1 VILSDHEVNS
11 HLRDKL
17 QNVRGRH
24 LCAVLGTYEALAKYE
39 RTAFPELR
47 GPGGKPLAPPINVNR
62 TLLDRIPDAESKS
75 LVANEARRPEFVRA
89 RLYQGFDQLL
99 ADELGRTPVVT
110 LKHLELLFAYDLE
123 LNTLRTRAVNEK
135 YILLLLP
142 GQRAG
147 DRITLFHEALPEWH
161 KTLPRE
167 LLPEDHLFELKP

>member
-1 VILSDHEVNS
+1 MSDHEVNS
-11 HLRDKL
+11 HLREKL
-17 QNVRGRH
+17 QNIRGRH

-39 RTAFPELR
+39 RNAFPELR
-47 GPGGKPLAPPINVNR
+47 GPDGKPLAAPINVNR

-99 ADELGRTPVVT
+99 ADELGRTQVAT
-110 LKHLELLFAYDLE
+110 LKNLELLFAYDLE

-142 GQRAG
+142 GQRAS
-147 DRITLFHEALPEWH
+147 DRVTLFHEAAPEWH
-161 KTLPRE
+161 KTLPKE